1 MPMSRLAPF
10 VPRAAAA
17 DPVAAFRAC
26 HERIRTFTAGLQRIA
41 ALPDLSDPRVPSAA
55 AQARRYFG
63 EGLPLH
69 ADDEDLSLAPR
80 LLRVAPECAPLLA
93 DLERDHRQID
103 ACLATLLP
111 LLGTLAEEGR
121 VPHATFR
128 VSVSFLSNLLLPH
141 IAREEDELFPLCARL
156 SDEDRTAI
164 ARELVER
171 RAPAPPVSA
180 ARVGRA

>member
-1 MPMSRLAPF
+1 MPMSRLAP
-10 VPRAAAA
+10 PISRPPA

-26 HERIRTFTAGLQRIA
+26 HERIRLFTAGLHRIA
-41 ALPDLSDPRVPSAA
+41 SLPDLADPRVPSAA
-55 AQARRYFG
+55 AQARRYFS

-80 LLRVAPECAPLLA
+80 LRIVAPECGPLL
-93 DLERDHRQID
+93 DELERDHRQID

-121 VPHATFR
+121 VPHTTFR
-128 VSVSFLSNLLLPH
+128 VAVSFLSSLLLPH
-141 IAREEDELFPLCARL
+141 IAREEEELFPLCVRL
-156 SDEDRTAI
+156 SAEDRVDI

-171 RAPAPPVSA
+171 RNPPAS
-180 ARVGRA
+180 RTR